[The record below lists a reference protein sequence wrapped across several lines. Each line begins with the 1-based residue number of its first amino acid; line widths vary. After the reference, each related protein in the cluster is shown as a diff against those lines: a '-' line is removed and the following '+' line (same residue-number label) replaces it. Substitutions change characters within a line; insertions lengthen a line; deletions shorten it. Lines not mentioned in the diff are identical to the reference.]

1 MDSLGPQVTQ
11 MVHLLP
17 HERMDLYRKSVGKL
31 ESMRMT
37 ILQEKCVCKKD
48 GSTKVDGDCEEDND
62 CEYKCEEEKSSKEE
76 KEKCMWPS
84 NHEDKIT
91 LKEKGEIR
99 KLPIVS

>member
-1 MDSLGPQVTQ
+1 MFV
-11 MVHLLP
+11 
-17 HERMDLYRKSVGKL
+17 
-31 ESMRMT
+31 
-37 ILQEKCVCKKD
+37 KKD

>member
-1 MDSLGPQVTQ
+1 M
-11 MVHLLP
+11 
-17 HERMDLYRKSVGKL
+17 
-31 ESMRMT
+31 
-37 ILQEKCVCKKD
+37 QEKCVCEKD

>member
-1 MDSLGPQVTQ
+1 

-31 ESMRMT
+31 EGMRMT
-37 ILQEKCVCKKD
+37 LLQEKCVCKKD

-99 KLPIVS
+99 KLPIVSWCSRT